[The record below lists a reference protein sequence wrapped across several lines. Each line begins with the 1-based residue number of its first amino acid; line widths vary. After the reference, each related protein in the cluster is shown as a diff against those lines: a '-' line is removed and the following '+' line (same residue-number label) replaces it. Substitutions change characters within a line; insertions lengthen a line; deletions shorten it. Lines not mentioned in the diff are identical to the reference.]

1 MVESVGLGLPGLSI
15 QPGDHLCVFYRG
27 DQERDAVLL
36 PYLAAGLQAG
46 DKCICVVD
54 GCEPDAMRESLASAD
69 EATYSVDDRQLDL
82 LSADESYLR
91 AQRFDID
98 SMLAFWEAGMQEA
111 VDEGFTFIRAAGEMT
126 WALRDVPGV
135 ELLVP
140 YEAELNRSLRQYP
153 QVILCFYDMERF
165 TNGRLLLD
173 IVRTHP
179 KVLLG
184 GTVVENPWYVN
195 PDEFLASTR

>member
-1 MVESVGLGLPGLSI
+1 MVDTVGLGLPGLSI
-15 QPGDHLCVFYRG
+15 RPGDHLCVFYRG
-27 DQERDAVLL
+27 ERERDAILL

-54 GCEPDAMRESLASAD
+54 GCEPETVRESLAPAH

-82 LSADESYLR
+82 LNADESYLR
-91 AQRFDID
+91 SRRFDID
-98 SMLAFWEAGMQEA
+98 SMLAFWEAGMQQA
-111 VDEGFTFIRAAGEMT
+111 VDDGFTFIRAAGEMT

-184 GTVVENPWYVN
+184 GTIVENPWYVR